1 MRKILLV
8 FVSYI
13 IYSHDLQ
20 SQTLLGA
27 TFNGGTDSLGTISKF
42 DVASNKLTVLR
53 SMGTSGLAPASSL
66 IQADD
71 GTLYGMAA
79 SGGVNNFG
87 SIYSYDP
94 VSGVYTLLKSLSD
107 IGGRYPTGSLLEA
120 SDGKLYGMTNGGSPD
135 DNGILFSYD
144 PQTSICTKL
153 YDFLSYATSND
164 GTLPYGSLIQGID
177 GKLYGVTCAGG
188 EDNGGAIFSFDIRT
202 ATYTKLADFPFEVG
216 LPKGDLVQATD
227 GRLYTLTSG
236 SIYHN
241 SSIFSFDP
249 VTQTFRW
256 LYNLHTQ
263 NDSYGS
269 LALASD
275 GNLYGMQVDGGSNDC
290 GFIFSFSP
298 ALSTFNKLIDF
309 DINVGQFPIG
319 TLRQGQDG
327 KLYGITKLGGS
338 SGNGTVFS
346 FDPVSVTLTKE
357 TDLNNNLQSFP
368 VGGLLRGLDG
378 KFYGVTGGEGRSN
391 QGAIFSF
398 DAAAKT
404 VTTLNVFPTVQSGSN
419 ISGKLMRANDGK
431 LYGTCNNGGT
441 SAGGVLFSLD
451 PASNTYTELKNLDI
465 VNGSHPFGGLAQG
478 NDKKIYGLASQGGIY
493 DALAG
498 NNQGVLFSFDSR
510 SQIYSR
516 LFTFNF
522 YGPLTGSNPYGN
534 LLQLNDGKFYGM
546 NSFGGVGSHGVGGG
560 MIFSYDPSSSAY
572 TRLFDFSDDLS
583 DEQNGSFP
591 YGSFI
596 QANDN
601 KLYGL
606 TSLGGNDND
615 GVLFSFDPVSQTY
628 NKLFDFNGADGSNP
642 YGSLLQ
648 ARDGKFYGMT
658 WGGGNNGAGVIFS
671 YDPASLS
678 YTKLYDFDFANGSH
692 PYGDLMQ
699 ASNGKLYGMTNSGG
713 RNDLGVVFSFDLVS
727 STFTKLLDYDGTNG
741 ANPYFGSAFIE
752 LAELAPL
759 PIMLLNFSG
768 ENKDDVNRLS
778 WTIANDQNLDHIELQ
793 RSGNGQTFTG
803 ISQIKGASFSDYTYD
818 DNIRTDTSTLY
829 YYRLKIVDADGN
841 FKYSDV
847 IKISVRSKDDFIFV
861 NPNPFKDHLTINIH
875 SRKQDNVVFVL
886 TDLSG
891 RQLLKKN
898 ESLSR
903 GSNVVRLNE
912 NGNLP
917 EGTYILTII
926 TSNKTKSLKLVKS
939 NY

>member
-8 FVSYI
+8 VISYI
-13 IYSHDLQ
+13 IYFPHLQ

-42 DVASNKLTVLR
+42 DVASNTWTVLR
-53 SMGTSGLAPASSL
+53 SMATSGLAPASGL
-66 IQADD
+66 MQADN
-71 GTLYGMAA
+71 GKLYGMAV

-87 SIYSYDP
+87 SVYSYDP

-107 IGGRYPTGSLLEA
+107 INGRYPTGSLLEA
-120 SDGKLYGMTNGGSPD
+120 SDGKLYGLTNGGSAD
-135 DNGILFSYD
+135 NNGILFSYD

-164 GTLPYGSLIQGID
+164 GTFPYGSLIQGID

-188 EDNGGAIFSFDIRT
+188 EENGGAIFSFDIST
-202 ATYTKLADFPFEVG
+202 ATYTKLANFPFAAG
-216 LPKGDLVQATD
+216 LPKGDLVQAPD
-227 GRLYTLTSG
+227 GKFYILTSG

-249 VTQTFRW
+249 VTQTLEW
-256 LYNLHTQ
+256 LYNSHTQ

-290 GFIFSFSP
+290 GFIFSFNP
-298 ALSTFNKLIDF
+298 ILSTFNKVIDF

-319 TLRQGQDG
+319 TLKQGQDG
-327 KLYGITKLGGS
+327 KLYGMTKLGGTN
-338 SGNGTVFS
+338 GNGTVFS
-346 FDPVSVTLTKE
+346 FDPASVTLTKV
-357 TDLNNNLQSFP
+357 TDFNNNLQSFP
-368 VGGLLRGLDG
+368 VGSLVQALDA
-378 KFYGVTGGEGRSN
+378 KFYGVTGGEGRNN

-398 DAAAKT
+398 DASTKI
-404 VTTLNVFPTVQSGSN
+404 VTTLDIFPTIQSGSN

-431 LYGTCNNGGT
+431 LYGTCTNGGT
-441 SAGGVLFSLD
+441 SGGGALFSLD
-451 PASNTYTELKNLDI
+451 PSSNTYTELKNLDI
-465 VNGSHPFGGLAQG
+465 VNGSHPFGSLVQG
-478 NDKKIYGLASQGGIY
+478 NDKKIYGLTSQGGIY

-498 NNQGVLFSFDSR
+498 NDQGVLFSFDSR

-534 LLQLNDGKFYGM
+534 LLQLSDGKFYGM
-546 NSFGGVGSHGVGGG
+546 NSFGGVGMHGVGGG
-560 MIFSYDPSSSAY
+560 MIFSYDPSSSVY

-591 YGSFI
+591 YGSFT
-596 QANDN
+596 QASDN

-606 TSLGGNDND
+606 TSLGGDNND
-615 GVLFSFDPVSQTY
+615 GVIFSFDPVSRDYT
-628 NKLFDFNGADGSNP
+628 KLFDFNGANGSNP

-648 ARDGKFYGMT
+648 ARDGKLYGMS
-658 WGGGNNGAGVIFS
+658 WGGGNGNAGVIFS
-671 YDPASLS
+671 FDPASLS
-678 YTKLYDFDFANGSH
+678 YTKLFDFDFTNGSH

-713 RNDLGVVFSFDLVS
+713 SHDLGVVFSFDLVS
-727 STFTKLLDYDGTNG
+727 STFTKLLDYDGPNG
-741 ANPYFGSAFIE
+741 ANPYLGSAFIE

-778 WTIANDQNLDHIELQ
+778 WTIVNEQNLDHIELQ
-793 RSGNGQTFTG
+793 RSGNGQNFTA
-803 ISQIKGASFSDYTYD
+803 ISQIKRESFSDYTYD

-841 FKYSDV
+841 FKYSDI
-847 IKISVRSKDDFIFV
+847 IKISVHLKEDFIFV
-861 NPNPFKDHLTINIH
+861 NPNPFKDHLVINIH
-875 SRKQDNVVFVL
+875 SQKQDNVVFVL

-891 RQLLKKN
+891 RQLLKRN
-898 ESLSR
+898 ELLSR
-903 GSNVVRLNE
+903 GSNIVQIHE
-912 NGNLP
+912 NGKLP
-917 EGTYILTII
+917 EATYILTII

-939 NY
+939 N